1 VFIPHPSDTDTDTL
15 LINNM
20 RLESLFTLALATFAL
35 ARDDDPAS
43 QDAAASAA
51 EDICYAKTL
60 ATGSGAAAAIKGFC
74 SQVENNDS
82 NTDNPDSAGDTAVNG
97 YTAGGFD
104 PSGVKTTARL
114 AISTKTC
121 NTDLGNENDCLT
133 GFWEA
138 CSSGDQYGRG
148 VQKKGCL
155 EMRIG

>member
-1 VFIPHPSDTDTDTL
+1 VYIPQSSDSEKS

-20 RLESLFTLALATFAL
+20 RLETLLTLTFATFTL

-60 ATGSGAAAAIKGFC
+60 ATGSGAAAAITGFC
-74 SQVENNDS
+74 AQVENNDY
-82 NTDNPDSAGDTAVNG
+82 NTDNPASAGDTAVNG

-114 AISTKTC
+114 AISNKSC
-121 NTDLGNENDCLT
+121 STDLGDENDCLT

-155 EMRIG
+155 EMRIE